1 MGTILLLFLCFLP
14 GCLALTS
21 TNIATDQSSL
31 LALRAQISFDPQE
44 ILAKNWS
51 VASPVCDWI
60 GVTCSSGHRRVTA
73 LNISNMGLSG
83 TLPPQLG
90 NLSFLVS
97 LNMSRNNFRGELQPE
112 LARLNRLKV
121 LNLAVN
127 NLNGLLP
134 NCFTGLIPP
143 SISNMSKLA
152 TLILVNNSL
161 EGKIPEEIFNISS
174 LEMISLG
181 VNSLS
186 GSLPDYMCFHL
197 PRLRFIG
204 LSMNKFSGQI
214 PSNLAQCSELQALS
228 FSFNKFTGNTPK
240 EIGNLKKL
248 EVIYFAMN
256 SLTGEIPK
264 ELANLTMLKFLDLS
278 DNNITGEI
286 PREISNLHNLEKL
299 NLGWNNVSGSI
310 PVEIFNLSRLKLMSL
325 AGNKL
330 SGILPST
337 VFYGLPNLEELYL
350 NNNNFVGDIPES
362 ISNSSRLYF
371 IILSNNKFTGPI
383 PISIGNLRLLQ
394 VLDLTSNNLVCDPS
408 YAELSFISSLAN
420 SKNLRKLSV
429 SNNPLNGILPESVG
443 NLSTSLQTMYAY
455 GCGLRDRIP
464 DRIGNLSNLI
474 ILSLYNNQLTGSLP
488 ITVTG
493 LQKLQAIML
502 HINKLSQV
510 SLEYFCSLNNLGV
523 ISLSFNQIVG
533 SIPECIGNVTSLRY
547 LYLASNKF
555 NFAPKSLWNLKDL
568 LVLDLSSNSL
578 TGPLPLD
585 VANLKIATAIDMS
598 KNHFSGGIPTTIGDM
613 QNLNQL
619 SLAHNQLQGSIPV
632 SIGSML
638 SLAKLD
644 LSRVIL
650 VLGAMSLGFIYLR
663 YQRKD
668 GSPIEAYLSVVA
680 TQERISH
687 HKLLQATDGYHERNL
702 LGKGGFGSVYKGTLD
717 DGRVVAVKV
726 FDLQLEGALKSF
738 DAECEVLRNLRH
750 RNLTKVISCCSNP
763 DFKALVLEFLPNGSL
778 EKWFYSN
785 DCFLDIIQRLDILVD
800 VASALQYLHYEYSTP
815 VVHCDLKPSNVLL
828 DEDMVAHVSD
838 FGLTKLLAPEEGI
851 AYTKTLATLCYL
863 APGLV
868 SVKCDVYSLGIMMME
883 VFTRMNPSN
892 EMFGENLSLRSWV
905 LDSMANALAQIIDAN
920 LLSATDDHFLEKLD
934 CISSIM
940 KVALNCTRE
949 SPGERSN
956 IQDVLEALVKI
967 KLQLLPLV

>member
-1 MGTILLLFLCFLP
+1 
-14 GCLALTS
+14 
-21 TNIATDQSSL
+21 
-31 LALRAQISFDPQE
+31 
-44 ILAKNWS
+44 
-51 VASPVCDWI
+51 
-60 GVTCSSGHRRVTA
+60 
-73 LNISNMGLSG
+73 
-83 TLPPQLG
+83 
-90 NLSFLVS
+90 
-97 LNMSRNNFRGELQPE
+97 
-112 LARLNRLKV
+112 
-121 LNLAVN
+121 
-127 NLNGLLP
+127 
-134 NCFTGLIPP
+134 
-143 SISNMSKLA
+143 
-152 TLILVNNSL
+152 
-161 EGKIPEEIFNISS
+161 
-174 LEMISLG
+174 MISLG

-371 IILSNNKFTGPI
+371 IILSDNKFTGPI

-394 VLDLTSNNLVCDPS
+394 VLDLTNNNLVCDSS
-408 YAELSFISSLAN
+408 YPELSFVSSLAN

-429 SNNPLNGILPESVG
+429 SNNPLNGILPDSVG
-443 NLSTSLQTMYAY
+443 NLSASLQTMYAY

-493 LQKLQAIML
+493 LLKLQAIML

-510 SLEYFCSLNNLGV
+510 SLEYFCSFNNLGV

-568 LVLDLSSNSL
+568 LALDLSSNSL

-598 KNHFSGGIPTTIGDM
+598 INHFSGGIPTTIGDM
-613 QNLNQL
+613 QNLNKL
-619 SLAHNQLQGSIPV
+619 SLAHNQLQGSIPE

-644 LSRVIL
+644 LSRNFLSGSIPKSLETLKYLTYFNVSFNNLSGEIPSNGPFRNFTSESFTSNAALCGAQRFLVPPCVRFSPQSLRKKKKYVIILVLSGVIL

-668 GSPIEAYLSVVA
+668 RSPIEAYLSLVA
-680 TQERISH
+680 TQERISY
-687 HKLLQATDGYHERNL
+687 HKLLQATDGYHERNF

-778 EKWFYSN
+778 EKWLYSN

-863 APGLV
+863 APEYGFQGLV

-920 LLSATDDHFLEKLD
+920 LLSTTDDHFLEKLD

>member
-21 TNIATDQSSL
+21 TNIDTDQSSL

-60 GVTCSSGHRRVTA
+60 GVTCSSGHRRVIA

-97 LNMSRNNFRGELQPE
+97 LDMRRNNFHGELPPE
-112 LARLNRLKV
+112 LAQLNRLKV
-121 LNLAVN
+121 LNLGVN

-134 NCFTGLIPP
+134 NWFGSFQGLEFLSLRNNSFTGLMPP
-143 SISNMSKLA
+143 SISNMSRLA
-152 TLILVNNSL
+152 ILILVNNSL

-214 PSNLAQCSELQALS
+214 PSSLAQCSELQALS

-256 SLTGEIPK
+256 SLTGEIP
-264 ELANLTMLKFLDLS
+264 
-278 DNNITGEI
+278 
-286 PREISNLHNLEKL
+286 REISNLHNLEKL
-299 NLGWNNVSGSI
+299 NLGWNTMSGSI
-310 PVEIFNLSRLKLMSL
+310 PVEIFNLSRLKLMSH

-350 NNNNFVGDIPES
+350 NDNNFVGDIPES

-371 IILSNNKFTGPI
+371 IILSDNKFTGPI

-394 VLDLTSNNLVCDPS
+394 VLDLTSNNLVFCDSS
-408 YAELSFISSLAN
+408 YPELSFISSLAN

-429 SNNPLNGILPESVG
+429 SNNPLNGILPDSVG

-455 GCGLRDRIP
+455 GCGLRDCIP

-493 LQKLQAIML
+493 LLKLQAIML

-510 SLEYFCSLNNLGV
+510 SLEYFCYFNNLGV

-555 NFAPKSLWNLKDL
+555 NFAPKTLWNLKDL
-568 LVLDLSSNSL
+568 LVLDLSSDSL

-585 VANLKIATAIDMS
+585 VANLKIATAIDI
-598 KNHFSGGIPTTIGDM
+598 GG
-613 QNLNQL
+613 
-619 SLAHNQLQGSIPV
+619 
-632 SIGSML
+632 
-638 SLAKLD
+638 
-644 LSRVIL
+644 
-650 VLGAMSLGFIYLR
+650 
-663 YQRKD
+663 
-668 GSPIEAYLSVVA
+668 
-680 TQERISH
+680 
-687 HKLLQATDGYHERNL
+687 
-702 LGKGGFGSVYKGTLD
+702 
-717 DGRVVAVKV
+717 
-726 FDLQLEGALKSF
+726 
-738 DAECEVLRNLRH
+738 
-750 RNLTKVISCCSNP
+750 
-763 DFKALVLEFLPNGSL
+763 
-778 EKWFYSN
+778 
-785 DCFLDIIQRLDILVD
+785 
-800 VASALQYLHYEYSTP
+800 
-815 VVHCDLKPSNVLL
+815 HCN
-828 DEDMVAHVSD
+828 
-838 FGLTKLLAPEEGI
+838 I
-851 AYTKTLATLCYL
+851 AYPKTLATLCYL
-863 APGLV
+863 APEYGFQGLV
-868 SVKCDVYSLGIMMME
+868 SVKCDAYRFGIMMME
-883 VFTRMNPSN
+883 VFTRMSPSN

-905 LDSMANALAQIIDAN
+905 LDSMASALAPIIDAN
-920 LLSATDDHFLEKLD
+920 LLSTTDDHFLVKLD